1 MDFVPPTGMKCS
13 LRLEET
19 LRKQLI
25 ETCDSLFCFWCFHNI
40 FDFGWLCFTIY
51 PKIVRC
57 RKSGTNAPHPH
68 GGPGQEGH
76 GPLPRAA
83 GSFLPPTDGNS
94 LFDSMASGMRLVV
107 SCISSFLI
115 LSLLLFMVHRL
126 RQRRRERIESLIGA
140 NLHHFN
146 LGRRIPGFDY
156 GPDGFGTGLTP
167 LHLSDDGEG
176 GTFHFHDPPPPYT
189 AYKYP
194 DIDQPDD
201 PPPPYEASIDPDGMF
216 YDPAD
221 DDAFEP
227 PETSLPTP
235 GDGGSEA
242 SLSRCLEQPLR
253 TSGASLADLED
264 SADSSSALLVP
275 PDPAQSG
282 SAPAAEALPGAGRHS
297 RSSLNTMV

>member
-1 MDFVPPTGMKCS
+1 MCLDP
-13 LRLEET
+13 
-19 LRKQLI
+19 
-25 ETCDSLFCFWCFHNI
+25 
-40 FDFGWLCFTIY
+40 
-51 PKIVRC
+51 
-57 RKSGTNAPHPH
+57 
-68 GGPGQEGH
+68 
-76 GPLPRAA
+76 
-83 GSFLPPTDGNS
+83 DGNS
-94 LFDSMASGMRLVV
+94 LFDSMASGMRLIV

-201 PPPPYEASIDPDGMF
+201 PPPPYEASINPDSVF

-227 PETSLPTP
+227 AEASPPAP
-235 GDGGSEA
+235 GDGDSEGA
-242 SLSRCLEQPLR
+242 SPRCLEQPLPSAGV
-253 TSGASLADLED
+253 TLADLED
-264 SADSSSALLVP
+264 SADSSSILLVP

-282 SAPAAEALPGAGRHS
+282 TPPATEALPGVGRHS
-297 RSSLNTMV
+297 RSSLNTVV

>member
-1 MDFVPPTGMKCS
+1 MLPSHQAPELPQCASLAAAQEALPAPVFVDCQDCLG
-13 LRLEET
+13 
-19 LRKQLI
+19 
-25 ETCDSLFCFWCFHNI
+25 N
-40 FDFGWLCFTIY
+40 
-51 PKIVRC
+51 
-57 RKSGTNAPHPH
+57 
-68 GGPGQEGH
+68 
-76 GPLPRAA
+76 
-83 GSFLPPTDGNS
+83 GNS
-94 LFDSMASGMRLVV
+94 LFDSMASGMRLIV

-201 PPPPYEASIDPDGMF
+201 PPPPYEASINPDSVF
-216 YDPAD
+216 YDPAG
-221 DDAFEP
+221 A
-227 PETSLPTP
+227 SPT
-235 GDGGSEA
+235 GRGS
-242 SLSRCLEQPLR
+242 SLSPTTWSAGPESQGSSPAHRAVNSASFQPAVAV
-253 TSGASLADLED
+253 SGFPFKVELP
-264 SADSSSALLVP
+264 LVGC
-275 PDPAQSG
+275 Q
-282 SAPAAEALPGAGRHS
+282 ALPRGAGADDC
-297 RSSLNTMV
+297 